1 MTENDI
7 SYKIRGAAYNVY
19 KELGSGLLE
28 SVYEE
33 ALYYELQ
40 QIGLKVE
47 RQLNIPRE
55 YKGIHLS
62 TTLRLDLIVED
73 KVIIELKS
81 VAEISN
87 IHFKQLQ
94 TYLKLTN
101 KRLGL
106 LINFNTTNILDD
118 IHRVVNGL

>member
-19 KELGSGLLE
+19 KELGSGSLE

-47 RQLNIPRE
+47 RQLNIPIE